1 MLNVMTTILPFYVKF
16 GMLLSITKVT
26 KVIDCLITDNKII
39 CWRNTRQMFV
49 QTNLDITQQKRFY
62 FRGKKEKK
70 KTKKQNK
77 PVGQQGSFHISFCS
91 PSPSLSAF
99 SIPLFRPLKFN
110 FILFPPLVLF
120 LSSFFL
126 FNFFIIVLKQRQLRN
141 PFP

>member
-1 MLNVMTTILPFYVKF
+1 
-16 GMLLSITKVT
+16 
-26 KVIDCLITDNKII
+26 
-39 CWRNTRQMFV
+39 MFV

-70 KTKKQNK
+70 KKKQNKTKQNK

-99 SIPLFRPLKFN
+99 SIPLFRPLQFN

-126 FNFFIIVLKQRQLRN
+126 IIFFIIVLKQLQLRN
-141 PFP
+141 PFLLRAIKWVTMYNGFSLCAFLSTNTRYRFLYFRMNHC